1 MSKILTG
8 LTPFRTNSLFTSEP
22 RTALGMS
29 ASKENNDRNTNR
41 KPSNPREKN
50 GEECGQDVEKVESEQ
65 CAKYLKALADPAR
78 IRILKALQGGAL
90 TGTDLSN
97 LLDIEIPNVS
107 HHLRVLYHAGIVNT
121 RRDGRFIYYEIDRE
135 VIAEASV
142 SQTLN
147 FGCCSLKMS

>member
-1 MSKILTG
+1 MSRDIGYDNK
-8 LTPFRTNSLFTSEP
+8 S
-22 RTALGMS
+22 GMTT
-29 ASKENNDRNTNR
+29 SKEPNDQAPDLKRSSDPKQAADR
-41 KPSNPREKN
+41 KSTSDGNAKCVARTQES
-50 GEECGQDVEKVESEQ
+50 EKVESEQ

-78 IRILKALQGGAL
+78 IRILKALQSGPL

-142 SQTLN
+142 SQTLD
-147 FGCCSLKMS
+147 FGCCSLKMT